1 MSNSPGTRGARWR
14 VTPAGF
20 ALIIVGGRQVHTLT
34 DHATFMWSV
43 DFSPNGKHLVAGSP
57 DNLVKLWDTDTGA
70 EVSRVLGLR

>member
-1 MSNSPGTRGARWR
+1 
-14 VTPAGF
+14 
-20 ALIIVGGRQVHTLT
+20 
-34 DHATFMWSV
+34 MWSV